1 MSDSSLTSTVVR
13 TSQGVS
19 DLTRQEQPAAA
30 ITLTRTASLSVAS
43 TGTTITWQSQT
54 RGQGITWATTTVTIP
69 TAGYYALEVSLN
81 YAASVTGFASIT
93 VNGTLIGNFLY
104 YSTATTRWAGAYL
117 RYFATGDTFTISV
130 TPSANT
136 TLNLV
141 AEGSLQES
149 PILHVV
155 QLTSVVT

>member
-1 MSDSSLTSTVVR
+1 MSDSSLTSAVV
-13 TSQGVS
+13 TATTALS
-19 DLTRQEQPAAA
+19 DLTRQERPAAA
-30 ITLTRTASLSVAS
+30 ITLTRTASLAVAS

-54 RGQGITWATTTVTIP
+54 RGQGLTWSTTTITIP
-69 TAGYYALEVSLN
+69 TAGYYNLQVSLN
-81 YAASVTGFASIT
+81 FAASVTGFASIT

-104 YSTATTRWAGAYL
+104 YSTATTRWAGSFT
-117 RYFATGDTFTISV
+117 RYFGTADTFTISV

-136 TLNLV
+136 TLNQV
-141 AEGSLQES
+141 NEGSLQES